1 MWFRLLADLTVI
13 VHLAFVL
20 FVVFGGLLV
29 LRWRRVAW
37 LHLPA
42 AAWGAW
48 IEFAGWLCPLTPL
61 ENWLRQRGGRPAY
74 TSSFVDQYIL
84 PTLYPDSLS
93 REVQWVL
100 GGLVLLVNGVVYL
113 MLLRRRGRSAP
124 IVVDLPDG
132 PLHGTAHRRR

>member
-1 MWFRLLADLTVI
+1 MWFRFLADLTVI

-48 IEFAGWLCPLTPL
+48 IEFAGWVCPLTPL
-61 ENWLRQRGGRPAY
+61 ENWLRERGGRPAY
-74 TSSFVDQYIL
+74 TSSFVERYLI

-100 GGLVLLVNGVVYL
+100 GGLVLLVNGLVYL
-113 MLLRRRGRSAP
+113 IVLRRRGET
-124 IVVDLPDG
+124 I
-132 PLHGTAHRRR
+132 

>member
-1 MWFRLLADLTVI
+1 MWFRFLADLTVI

-42 AAWGAW
+42 AVWGAW

-61 ENWLRQRGGRPAY
+61 ENWLRERGGRPAY
-74 TSSFVDQYIL
+74 TSSFVERYII

-100 GGLVLLVNGVVYL
+100 GGLVLLVNGLVYL
-113 MLLRRRGRSAP
+113 MVLRRRLNR
-124 IVVDLPDG
+124 IV
-132 PLHGTAHRRR
+132 AARRETI

>member
-1 MWFRLLADLTVI
+1 MWFRFLADLTVI

-20 FVVFGGLLV
+20 FVVCGGLLV

-42 AAWGAW
+42 AVWGAW

-61 ENWLRQRGGRPAY
+61 ENWLRERGGRPAY
-74 TSSFVDQYIL
+74 TSSFVERYII

-93 REVQWVL
+93 RDLQLGL

-113 MLLRRRGRSAP
+113 VILRRRRPSVGSR
-124 IVVDLPDG
+124 
-132 PLHGTAHRRR
+132 

>member
-1 MWFRLLADLTVI
+1 MWFRFLADLTVI

-42 AAWGAW
+42 AGWGAW

-61 ENWLRQRGGRPAY
+61 ENWLRERGGRPAY
-74 TSSFVDQYIL
+74 TSSFVERYII

-100 GGLVLLVNGVVYL
+100 GGLVLLVNGLVYL
-113 MLLRRRGRSAP
+113 MVLRRRGP
-124 IVVDLPDG
+124 YTTWP
-132 PLHGTAHRRR
+132 PTP

>member
-1 MWFRLLADLTVI
+1 MWFRFLADLTVI
-13 VHLAFVL
+13 AHLAFVL

-42 AAWGAW
+42 AGWGAW

-61 ENWLRQRGGRPAY
+61 ENWLRERGGRPAY
-74 TSSFVDQYIL
+74 TSSFVERYII

-100 GGLVLLVNGVVYL
+100 GGLVLLVNGLVYL
-113 MLLRRRGRSAP
+113 MVLRRRRP
-124 IVVDLPDG
+124 
-132 PLHGTAHRRR
+132 

>member
-42 AAWGAW
+42 AVWGAW

-61 ENWLRQRGGRPAY
+61 ENWLRERGGRPAY
-74 TSSFVDQYIL
+74 TSSFVERYII

-100 GGLVLLVNGVVYL
+100 GGLVLLVNGLVYL
-113 MLLRRRGRSAP
+113 MVLRRRGP
-124 IVVDLPDG
+124 
-132 PLHGTAHRRR
+132 

>member
-1 MWFRLLADLTVI
+1 M
-13 VHLAFVL
+13 
-20 FVVFGGLLV
+20 

-61 ENWLRQRGGRPAY
+61 ENWLRERGGRPAY
-74 TSSFVDQYIL
+74 TSSFVERYII

-100 GGLVLLVNGVVYL
+100 GGLVLLVNGLVYL
-113 MLLRRRGRSAP
+113 MVLRRRGP
-124 IVVDLPDG
+124 
-132 PLHGTAHRRR
+132 

>member
-1 MWFRLLADLTVI
+1 MWFRFLADLTVI

-42 AAWGAW
+42 AVWGAW

-61 ENWLRQRGGRPAY
+61 ENWLRERGGRPAY
-74 TSSFVDQYIL
+74 TSSFVERYII
-84 PTLYPDSLS
+84 PALYPDSLS

-100 GGLVLLVNGVVYL
+100 GGLMLLVNGVVYL
-113 MLLRRRGRSAP
+113 RVLRRRGP
-124 IVVDLPDG
+124 
-132 PLHGTAHRRR
+132 

>member
-1 MWFRLLADLTVI
+1 MWFRFLADLTVI

-42 AAWGAW
+42 AVWGAW

-61 ENWLRQRGGRPAY
+61 ENWLRERGGRPAY
-74 TSSFVDQYIL
+74 TSSFVERYII

-100 GGLVLLVNGVVYL
+100 GGLVLLVNGLVYL
-113 MLLRRRGRSAP
+113 VVLRRRRP
-124 IVVDLPDG
+124 
-132 PLHGTAHRRR
+132 

>member
-1 MWFRLLADLTVI
+1 MLRSWSPMWFRLLADLTVI

-42 AAWGAW
+42 AVWGAW

-61 ENWLRQRGGRPAY
+61 ENWLRERGGRPAY
-74 TSSFVDQYIL
+74 TSSFVERYII

-100 GGLVLLVNGVVYL
+100 GGLVLLVNGLVYL
-113 MLLRRRGRSAP
+113 MVLRRRGP
-124 IVVDLPDG
+124 
-132 PLHGTAHRRR
+132 

>member
-20 FVVFGGLLV
+20 FVVLGGLLV

-42 AAWGAW
+42 AVWGAW

-61 ENWLRQRGGRPAY
+61 ENWLRERGGRPAY
-74 TSSFVDQYIL
+74 TSSFVERYII

-100 GGLVLLVNGVVYL
+100 GGLVLLVNGLVYL
-113 MLLRRRGRSAP
+113 MVLRRRGP
-124 IVVDLPDG
+124 
-132 PLHGTAHRRR
+132 

>member
-1 MWFRLLADLTVI
+1 MWFRFLADLTVI
-13 VHLAFVL
+13 AHLAFVL

-42 AAWGAW
+42 AGWGAG

-61 ENWLRQRGGRPAY
+61 ENWLRERGGRPAY
-74 TSSFVDQYIL
+74 TSSFVERYII

-100 GGLVLLVNGVVYL
+100 GGLVLLVNGLVYL
-113 MLLRRRGRSAP
+113 MVLRRRRP
-124 IVVDLPDG
+124 
-132 PLHGTAHRRR
+132 